1 MTTVLVV
8 DDEQGVRYTLQA
20 IFEEAGYTVRAAA
33 SGEEALR
40 ELAAHPIDA
49 VVTDLAMPGM
59 DGMELLRTVLVARP
73 RLPVVVITAH
83 GSERHAVEAMKEGAW
98 HYLRKPFDIDELLL
112 VVGKAVEQQRL
123 LAQNEEL
130 RAQIGLS
137 RPIVYRSD
145 AFGRL
150 MALAHRAA
158 KRNVTVL
165 VTGETGTGKE
175 LIAWAVRELSD
186 RAKGPFVR
194 FNAAAVTETMAESEL
209 FGHERGAF
217 TGAVKAHDGLFQRAH
232 GGILFI
238 DEIGEMSPGLQVKML
253 RALQDGEVRPVG
265 SAATKTVDVRLV
277 AATNRNLTEE
287 VAKGTFRE
295 DLFYRINVVELHV
308 PPLRERPEDIPPL
321 VAHFAARAA
330 DRFGMRGVSVEAEV
344 FARLAAR
351 AWPGNVRELENAV
364 DRLVALCDGE
374 AVRAA
379 DLEVVGEPRTSGDAG
394 QTLRERVEAY
404 EASLIREALDRN
416 GGNQSA
422 TARELRLS
430 RVTLI
435 DKLNRYGLR

>member
-1 MTTVLVV
+1 MTKILVV

-20 IFEEAGYTVRAAA
+20 VLEDAGYAVVAVAD
-33 SGEEALR
+33 GESALR
-40 ELAAHPIDA
+40 ELPQADA
-49 VVTDLAMPGM
+49 VITDLAMPGM
-59 DGMELLRTVLVARP
+59 DGMELLRQIRASHP
-73 RLPVVVITAH
+73 RLPVIVITAH
-83 GSERHAVEAMKEGAW
+83 GSERHAVEAMKRGACD
-98 HYLRKPFDIDELLL
+98 YLRKPFDIDELLL

-123 LAQNEEL
+123 LDQNEEL
-130 RAQIGLS
+130 RAQVGLS
-137 RPIVYRSD
+137 RPVVYRSE

-175 LIAWAVRELSD
+175 LIAWAIRELSD

-194 FNAAAVTETMAESEL
+194 FNAAAVTETLAESEL

-232 GGILFI
+232 GGVLFI
-238 DEIGEMSPGLQVKML
+238 DEIGEMSPALQVKLL
-253 RALQDGEVRPVG
+253 RVLQDGEVRPVG
-265 SAATKTVDVRLV
+265 SSATRRVDVRVV
-277 AATNRNLTEE
+277 AATNRNLAEE
-287 VAKGTFRE
+287 VAKGAFRE
-295 DLFYRINVVELHV
+295 DLYYRVNVVELHV

-330 DRFGMRGVSVEAEV
+330 DRFGMRGVSVEPEV

-351 AWPGNVRELENAV
+351 PWPGNVRELENAV

-374 AVRAA
+374 FVRAG
-379 DLEVVGEPRTSGDAG
+379 DLELIAEPRAATGSDLA
-394 QTLRERVEAY
+394 LRDRVEHY
-404 EASLIREALDRN
+404 EAGLIREALDRN

-422 TARELRLS
+422 TARELRIS